1 MIKTVLFDLDG
12 TLLDTLDDLTVAVN
26 VALEEKGFPLRT
38 RAEIQ
43 SFVGNGFKKLLERA
57 VPAKTEESVILEC
70 LNRFSE
76 YYTSHLMVKTKPY
89 DGIIKALD
97 NLKKEGYQIGVV
109 SNKRDDAAKTVCDFY
124 FGNRLDCVV
133 GESDTVK
140 RKPYPDTV
148 QFVLETLN
156 AKLEDAILL
165 GDSTVDYETSKN
177 AKIRFL
183 AVTWGFRTKEE
194 LQNAG
199 VTEFIESTDQI
210 VSTIL
215 QKDKG

>member
-26 VALEEKGFPLRT
+26 VALEEKGFSLRT

-76 YYTSHLMVKTKPY
+76 YYTNHLMVKTKPY
-89 DGIIKALD
+89 DGVIKALED
-97 NLKKEGYQIGVV
+97 LKKEGYQIGVV

-124 FGNRLDCVV
+124 FGNCLDCVV

-148 QFVLETLN
+148 QFALETLN
-156 AKLEDAILL
+156 TKLEDAILL

-210 VSTIL
+210 VSAIV